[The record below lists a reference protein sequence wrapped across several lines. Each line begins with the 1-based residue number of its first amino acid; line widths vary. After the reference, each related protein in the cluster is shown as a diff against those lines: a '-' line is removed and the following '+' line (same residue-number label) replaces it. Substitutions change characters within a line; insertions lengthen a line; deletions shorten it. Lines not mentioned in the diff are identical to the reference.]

1 MHPPPPLPTPSSG
14 LTGECALDAVIVG
27 KAVQSRGALSPWGPW
42 THGPE
47 VGFQTVEGRE
57 AAVILN
63 PDRKYILAQTR
74 SHKRKQLQ
82 TEQQVGGVKGGRS
95 LQ

>member
-1 MHPPPPLPTPSSG
+1 MHPPHSSG

-27 KAVQSRGALSPWGPW
+27 KAVKSGGALSPR

-47 VGFQTVEGRE
+47 VGFQTIEGRE
-57 AAVILN
+57 AAVILK
-63 PDRKYILAQTR
+63 PDRKYILAQTC
-74 SHKRKQLQ
+74 SHKPKQLQ
-82 TEQQVGGVKGGRS
+82 TEQQVGGVKGGRG

>member
-1 MHPPPPLPTPSSG
+1 MHPPPSG

-27 KAVQSRGALSPWGPW
+27 KAVKSGGALSPRGPW

-57 AAVILN
+57 ATVILK
-63 PDRKYILAQTR
+63 PDRKYNLAQTR
-74 SHKRKQLQ
+74 SQLQ
-82 TEQQVGGVKGGRS
+82 TEQHVGGVKGGRG

>member
-1 MHPPPPLPTPSSG
+1 M
-14 LTGECALDAVIVG
+14 G
-27 KAVQSRGALSPWGPW
+27 KAVKSGGALSPRGPW

-57 AAVILN
+57 AAVILK
-63 PDRKYILAQTR
+63 PDRKYVLAQTC

-82 TEQQVGGVKGGRS
+82 TEQQVGGARGGRG
-95 LQ
+95 LQEPKEEVKKLQMFRLMWRKDEC